1 MKCLGEV
8 ASGGAEDR
16 RRASSEVSDSA
27 NRRPQMPTENA
38 SRIHT
43 RASDGFEGV
52 EGIPD
57 VENIITNKELH
68 VRETASEPA
77 LLEQARPASQ

>member
-1 MKCLGEV
+1 
-8 ASGGAEDR
+8 
-16 RRASSEVSDSA
+16 
-27 NRRPQMPTENA
+27 MPTENA

-68 VRETASEPA
+68 VRETARAGEAGLPVTLPA
-77 LLEQARPASQ
+77 LLKG